1 MKYEYPRLTS
11 RQSRIL
17 NRLMSM
23 DEDTI
28 HRLLDQID
36 ITQTEYAVE
45 IEAEEMNYQDVFLT
59 VMQELRLP
67 A

>member
-1 MKYEYPRLTS
+1 
-11 RQSRIL
+11 
-17 NRLMSM
+17 MSM

-45 IEAEEMNYQDVFLT
+45 IEAEEMSYQDIFLT